1 MKKITVEMPDNIDC
15 LLITY
20 LQSVSLGNINVG
32 QRIAGNKD
40 ISDGSVVVIDTS
52 KTDAY
57 FTGGGLR
64 KNEEC

>member
-1 MKKITVEMPDNIDC
+1 MKKITVEMPNNIDC

-32 QRIAGNKD
+32 QKIAVNED

-57 FTGGGLR
+57 ITGG
-64 KNEEC
+64 EEK

>member
-57 FTGGGLR
+57 FTGGLR